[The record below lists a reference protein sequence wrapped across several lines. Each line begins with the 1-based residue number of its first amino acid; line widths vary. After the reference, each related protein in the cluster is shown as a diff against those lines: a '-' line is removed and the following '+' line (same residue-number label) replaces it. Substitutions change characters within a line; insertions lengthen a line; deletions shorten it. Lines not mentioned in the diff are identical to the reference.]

1 MSHPAVVIR
10 GLRKRYGRIEALG
23 GLDLEIP
30 KGEIFGLIGPDGA
43 GKSSLL
49 KIIAGVLSHD
59 EGQVIVL
66 SQPLASEEDAEAIKG
81 RLGFMPQGLGLH
93 LYPELTVEEN
103 LRFFAELR
111 LVPEKE
117 YYRRRERLLAITR
130 LAPYPD
136 RKVKELSG
144 GMKQKLGLACTLIHQ
159 PELIILDEPTT
170 GVDPLSRQE
179 LWAIVAELVAERE
192 LTAVISTSYLDEASR
207 FHQLALLSGGRII
220 ARGTPEDLA
229 PEGLESWFF
238 RLAEKHHPV
247 AYLPPVLKG
256 EGEPP
261 SGPVIEARE
270 LVKDFG
276 RFRAVDRVSFSVAAG
291 EVFGLL
297 GPNGAGKTTVVRML
311 CGLLRPSRG
320 EGRVAGVDMRAPG
333 RHIRQ
338 RIGYMSQSFSLYRD
352 LTARENLW
360 LYAGIYGVRN
370 EKEVMEALVDLCQLK
385 GFEERRTA
393 DLPLGVRQRLALA
406 CAIVHRPQVVF
417 LDEPTSGVD
426 PPGRKRFWEI
436 IYLLAQELKITV
448 LVTTHYMTEAEYCD
462 RLCLMHEG
470 RIIAEGTPKA
480 LKEAVLKRAGRPI
493 SLLVSNPL
501 SVLRELRGMGLQA
514 TLYGARIRVLA
525 PEEKINA
532 LKAFSPRGLLPEE
545 ITMEDV
551 FVYHILREE
560 GHGMEKNQ
568 GLGS

>member
-136 RKVKELSG
+136 RKVKDLSG

>member
-117 YYRRRERLLAITR
+117 YYQRRERLLAITR

-532 LKAFSPRGLLPEE
+532 LKTFSPRGLLPEE

>member
-30 KGEIFGLIGPDGA
+30 KGGIFGLIGPDGA

-66 SQPLASEEDAEAIKG
+66 SQPLASDEDAEAIKG

-117 YYRRRERLLAITR
+117 YRRRRERLLAITR

-179 LWAIVAELVAERE
+179 LWAIVAELVAERG

-207 FHQLALLSGGRII
+207 FHQLALLSSGRII

-238 RLAEKHHPV
+238 RLAEKRHPV

-568 GLGS
+568 GLSS

>member
-1 MSHPAVVIR
+1 MAQETPPMSHPAVVIR

-333 RHIRQ
+333 R
-338 RIGYMSQSFSLYRD
+338 
-352 LTARENLW
+352 
-360 LYAGIYGVRN
+360 
-370 EKEVMEALVDLCQLK
+370 
-385 GFEERRTA
+385 
-393 DLPLGVRQRLALA
+393 
-406 CAIVHRPQVVF
+406 
-417 LDEPTSGVD
+417 
-426 PPGRKRFWEI
+426 
-436 IYLLAQELKITV
+436 
-448 LVTTHYMTEAEYCD
+448 
-462 RLCLMHEG
+462 
-470 RIIAEGTPKA
+470 
-480 LKEAVLKRAGRPI
+480 
-493 SLLVSNPL
+493 
-501 SVLRELRGMGLQA
+501 
-514 TLYGARIRVLA
+514 
-525 PEEKINA
+525 
-532 LKAFSPRGLLPEE
+532 
-545 ITMEDV
+545 
-551 FVYHILREE
+551 
-560 GHGMEKNQ
+560 
-568 GLGS
+568 